1 MISVI
6 IPTLNTPTALDLCLK
21 SAIDG
26 QQQQNEIIVVVDGD
40 FNINKEVLSKYS
52 LYIKPLILEKNVE
65 GYLNV
70 LNCLKDAEIRKACS
84 EALSKNENY
93 LRNVNSW

>member
-40 FNINKEVLSKYS
+40 FNIKIS
-52 LYIKPLILEKNVE
+52 
-65 GYLNV
+65 
-70 LNCLKDAEIRKACS
+70 CFTCS
-84 EALSKNENY
+84 NIFF
-93 LRNVNSW
+93 